1 MDKPVRRLGLVR
13 RPWDRATAAFA
24 ALLVSGLGMVVAGW
38 MIQGSDYLPGLLLQV
53 GSSVDLVAPLF
64 VVNRYMER
72 RLRRTEEHTAGIAA
86 SLGRVQ
92 AGVERAAVRLD
103 QLDAVIA
110 GARDSGTDAVLSAA
124 ALLADEVSH
133 DIVAEALAKAEA
145 AGAISPDGIR
155 IRIPQTAWRLR
166 FRSST
171 APPGGPAAQAFAVE
185 LEDAAAR
192 RRVPLRWPVGAGPE
206 VLVIAMITVLEAN
219 RDHLAAA
226 GIGGA
231 ALYGRLSAN
240 LLQAVRLSRRLERP
254 AVGGVLEIVNDQWA
268 VAANGLIGLDRP
280 YLVPRERIA
289 GSREDWVGYLSQKDW
304 VDQAKIREAE
314 AVARDLFA
322 PQRSSENRG
331 PA

>member
-1 MDKPVRRLGLVR
+1 MDKAVRRLGLVR
-13 RPWDRATAAFA
+13 RRWDRAAAAFA
-24 ALLVSGLGMVVAGW
+24 TLLAAGLGMVVAGW
-38 MIQGSDYLPGLLLQV
+38 VIQGSDYLPGLLLQV

-64 VVNRYMER
+64 VLNRYMER

-92 AGVERAAVRLD
+92 AGVDRAAVRLD

-124 ALLADEVSH
+124 ALLADEVSRG
-133 DIVAEALAKAEA
+133 IVAEALAKAEA
-145 AGAISPDGIR
+145 AGAISRDGIR
-155 IRIPQTAWRLR
+155 VRIQQSTWRLR
-166 FRSST
+166 FRSCT
-171 APPGGPAAQAFAVE
+171 AVPGGPVTQPFAVE
-185 LEDAAAR
+185 LEDAAAQN
-192 RRVPLRWPVGAGPE
+192 RVLLRWPEGTGPE
-206 VLVIAMITVLEAN
+206 VLIIAVIRALEAN

-240 LLQAVRLSRRLERP
+240 LLQAVRLSRRPERP

-268 VAANGLIGLDRP
+268 VAANGLIAVDLP
-280 YLVPRERIA
+280 YLVPRARIA

-322 PQRSSENRG
+322 PQRSSGN
-331 PA
+331 